1 MAQAC
6 IDEILGDAV
15 DRFSARDLW
24 PSHQH
29 DTFSP
34 GASWNLYNGAAGTIW
49 ALRHLSRKLDS
60 LPDFSSVVTQL
71 LEPNRNWILNVKGAG
86 LDLRTA

>member
-1 MAQAC
+1 MLHEGDRHERLTSSAWNERVAQTC

-34 GASWNLYNGAAGTIW
+34 GASWNLYNGAAGTI
-49 ALRHLSRKLDS
+49 
-60 LPDFSSVVTQL
+60 
-71 LEPNRNWILNVKGAG
+71 
-86 LDLRTA
+86 